1 MGLFSWKTQDTDKS
15 IPCEGSGRP
24 LLDVIM
30 LDNKGNKWKES
41 AYEGYGVFGGKDF
54 YELLAEMNGIKA
66 SFLNEMRGSGIS
78 LAFSGKPI
86 LWPNLVESDRWEW
99 RNEGPENCEFQGYF
113 YDDDEDEDYGDW

>member
-30 LDNKGNKWKES
+30 LDNKGNKWRES
-41 AYEGYGVFGGKDF
+41 EYDGYGVFEGKDF
-54 YELLAEMNGIKA
+54 YELLAEMNGVEL
-66 SFLNEMRGSGIS
+66 SYPDEMRSAGIS

-86 LWPNLVESDRWEW
+86 LWPNLVESDEWEW
-99 RNEGPENCEFQGYF
+99 RNEEPESCEYQGYF
-113 YDDDEDEDYGDW
+113 YDDEDCIDW